1 MTKQEV
7 FEKTRDLI
15 AEHLGIEDKTK
26 ILPDTNLS
34 NEFGADSLDAVEIIM
49 EIEKAFG
56 VSIDWSFAQEVNSV
70 SDITNRIEELLH
82 I

>member
-26 ILPDTNLS
+26 ILPETNLS
-34 NEFGADSLDAVEIIM
+34 NEFGADSLDVVDVYHFRYLCLTMQRYEIYLYYQT
-49 EIEKAFG
+49 FFLFFF
-56 VSIDWSFAQEVNSV
+56 V
-70 SDITNRIEELLH
+70 
-82 I
+82 